1 MNTSTERILTTHVG
15 SMPRPQYVVD
25 QLFAQDQGEAYDE
38 AEFDL
43 VMQRA
48 VSEVASKQVAAG
60 VDIISDGEMSKISY
74 ATYIRHRFTGFE
86 VAEVPRATP
95 KDLDD
100 FPAYKQRLAD
110 AGGTP
115 KYHRPVVRGEIKNQ
129 RFGAVGKR
137 HR

>member
-48 VSEVASKQVAAG
+48 VSEVASK
-60 VDIISDGEMSKISY
+60 
-74 ATYIRHRFTGFE
+74 
-86 VAEVPRATP
+86 
-95 KDLDD
+95 
-100 FPAYKQRLAD
+100 
-110 AGGTP
+110 AGGGRRR
-115 KYHRPVVRGEIKNQ
+115 YH
-129 RFGAVGKR
+129 
-137 HR
+137 